1 MTGKYGDNAV
11 PECHLLWLV
20 AEAEFRHCSGRLR
33 AARQKNDHSAEMSAY
48 SGLITNMFASAQH
61 ACLGQLRLIRIDLG
75 RIGPLPGG
83 PAGRVNYP
91 GLVQERAKG

>member
-1 MTGKYGDNAV
+1 
-11 PECHLLWLV
+11 
-20 AEAEFRHCSGRLR
+20 
-33 AARQKNDHSAEMSAY
+33 MSAY
-48 SGLITNMFASAQH
+48 PGLIINMFASAQH

-91 GLVQERAKG
+91 GLVQERAKGQRRVYRPRPCWHAASLVTKQSTIL